1 MKNNH
6 IKLLNEGFDFN
17 DAILNDIKDDIDNN
31 EDTIYNQSIFDFY
44 VDKIKAIIKNYKLEL
59 YKVYYGITN
68 NIYILNLNSLMHL
81 KLILLMI
88 IIN

>member
-1 MKNNH
+1 MNNNH

-17 DAILNDIKDDIDNN
+17 DAILNDIKDDINNN
-31 EDTIYNQSIFDFY
+31 EDNLYNQSIFDFY

-68 NIYILNLNSLMHL
+68 NIY
-81 KLILLMI
+81 
-88 IIN
+88 

>member
-31 EDTIYNQSIFDFY
+31 EDTIYN
-44 VDKIKAIIKNYKLEL
+44 
-59 YKVYYGITN
+59 
-68 NIYILNLNSLMHL
+68 
-81 KLILLMI
+81 
-88 IIN
+88 